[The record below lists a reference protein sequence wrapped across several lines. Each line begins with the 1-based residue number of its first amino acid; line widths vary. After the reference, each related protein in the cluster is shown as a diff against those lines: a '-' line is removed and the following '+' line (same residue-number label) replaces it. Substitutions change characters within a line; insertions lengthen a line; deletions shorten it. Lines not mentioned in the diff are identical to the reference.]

1 MMPYHLFVYEG
12 RPFVYHLGLGK
23 CLSVSPDA
31 YELLTLRQTMS
42 KEEATK
48 AFLAKRP
55 DDEAVVRETETLEDC
70 GFFEPAET
78 GFETDDE
85 QFEQALARRYEKDP
99 WSHLELSLSERC
111 NLACRYCYCG
121 TCRDELPNNG
131 LMPWET
137 AKRAIDWLFARCRGQ
152 DVSITFFGGEPLLN
166 KDVLKRAVAYSQELA
181 SAKGVQTT
189 FVTTTNATL
198 MDDETAE
205 LIAKNNFGLMVS
217 LDGPQNLHD
226 AQCPTRDGSGSWDLA
241 VAGIRRLMKVRKRVT
256 VRCTMAHPVPDMLK
270 LVRFFT
276 DFGFTRIVLGSV
288 ENPQFPSACDFT
300 DEDRASEERQLT
312 EKVVP
317 WMLSELAAGR
327 KPVYDPFAD
336 IEEAFKSAEPPTPSF
351 FHCGACR
358 GNMTVGADGAL
369 FPCHRFVGLRDWTLG
384 SVEKGPD
391 LDRCRKFWR
400 DYLACVK
407 EHCAGCWA
415 YRLCGGPCP
424 WRIARADGTFAMD
437 PSVCEDA
444 KRRICQG
451 AWYLELK
458 KDQENKHQRKGEIRK

>member
-1 MMPYHLFVYEG
+1 MTPYHLFVYEG
-12 RPFVYHLGLGK
+12 RFFAYHLGLGK
-23 CLSVSPDA
+23 CLSVSPEA
-31 YELLTLRQTMS
+31 FELLTLRQTMS
-42 KEEATK
+42 GDAATR
-48 AFLAKRP
+48 AFLAKHP
-55 DDEAVVRETETLEDC
+55 GAEAVVRETETLESC
-70 GFFEPAET
+70 GFFEAADN
-78 GFETDDE
+78 GFEADDGR
-85 QFEQALARRYEKDP
+85 FEQALARRYEEEP
-99 WSHLELSLSERC
+99 WSRLELSLSERC

-121 TCRDELPNNG
+121 TCRDELPNSG

-137 AKRAIDWLFARCRGQ
+137 AKRAIDGLFARCRGQ
-152 DVSITFFGGEPLLN
+152 DVTITFFGGEPLLN
-166 KDVLKRAVAYSQELA
+166 KEVMKRAVAYCREQA
-181 SAKGVQTT
+181 SAKGVKAN

-205 LIAKNNFGLMVS
+205 LIAANNFGLMVS
-217 LDGPQNLHD
+217 MDGPRELHD
-226 AQCPTRDGSGSWDLA
+226 AQCPTRAGTGSWELA
-241 VAGIRRLMKVRKRVT
+241 AAGVRLLMKHRRRVT
-256 VRCTMAHPVPDMLK
+256 VRCTMAHPIPDMLS

-300 DEDRASEERQLT
+300 DEDRAGEERQLT
-312 EKVVP
+312 EKIVP
-317 WMLSELAAGR
+317 WMLSELSAGR
-327 KPVYDPFAD
+327 NPAYDPFAD
-336 IEEAFKSAEPPTPSF
+336 IEEAFAGAEPPTPSF

-369 FPCHRFVGLRDWTLG
+369 FPCHRFVGLREWTLG

-391 LDRCRKFWR
+391 LDRCRRFWR
-400 DYLACVK
+400 DYRSCVK

-437 PSVCEDA
+437 RSVCEEA
-444 KRRICQG
+444 QRRIRQG

-458 KDQENKHQRKGEIRK
+458 KEQRKGEIRK